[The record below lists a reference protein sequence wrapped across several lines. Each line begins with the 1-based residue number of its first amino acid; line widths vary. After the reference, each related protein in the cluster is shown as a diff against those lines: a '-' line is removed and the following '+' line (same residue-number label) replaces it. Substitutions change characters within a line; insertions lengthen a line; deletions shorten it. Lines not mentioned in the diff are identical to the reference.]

1 MRTVVRVCAAVAA
14 IGLGVP
20 ARAVDRP
27 PQFVVIAFDNCTELE
42 RWKELIDFAGEMN
55 AGGDRLYFT
64 FFVSGINFLSAAH
77 RNRYE
82 GPRHRRGYSNI
93 YFGGTPN
100 DVRRRVAYVNTVR
113 RAGHEIASHAVGHFN
128 GQAWSGEDWAWE
140 FQTYQRIFDNVALY
154 NALPG
159 DVKFAFP
166 FSDVV
171 GFRAPYLA
179 RNAAL
184 YPALAA
190 TGHRYDASDSS
201 KPSAWPDQKDSLW
214 RFNLARIKVSGLGTR
229 TLSMDYNFLIAQSRG
244 RPDPERSAVFRD
256 QMLQSYLDYFR
267 INYAG
272 NRAPVHIGHHFFG
285 YQGGA
290 YNEALKAFA
299 RAVCGL
305 PEVRCVSYAKLAD
318 FLDGLSP
325 ATLAAYRN
333 GDFPHAGDPD
343 LPVTA
348 VASTTAS
355 RIVAV
360 EQAAASDSRL
370 SSPAKAGH
378 DSRGEPQ
385 AATLPASQPSMARL
399 RVSPQW

>member
-1 MRTVVRVCAAVAA
+1 MRTVVCVCAAVAA
-14 IGLGVP
+14 IGSSAP

-27 PQFVVIAFDNCTELE
+27 PQFVVMAFDNCTELE

-55 AGGDRLYFT
+55 AGGDRLHFT
-64 FFVSGINFLSAAH
+64 FFVSGINFLAAAH
-77 RNRYE
+77 RDRYE

-93 YFGGTPN
+93 YFGGTPK

-113 RAGHEIASHAVGHFN
+113 QAGHEIASHAVGHFN
-128 GQAWSGEDWAWE
+128 GQAWSAEDWAWE
-140 FQTYQRIFDNVALY
+140 FQTYQRIFENVAQY
-154 NALPG
+154 NALPN
-159 DVKFAFP
+159 DVKFGFP

-201 KPSAWPDQKDSLW
+201 KPSAWPEKKDSLW
-214 RFNLARIKVSGLGTR
+214 RFNLASIKVTGLGKR

-244 RPDPERSAVFRD
+244 RPDPERFATFRD
-256 QMLQSYLDYFR
+256 QMLQSYLDYFHF
-267 INYAG
+267 NYTG
-272 NRAPVHIGHHFFG
+272 NRAPVHIGHHFFD

-318 FLDGLSP
+318 FLDGLDA
-325 ATLAAYRN
+325 ATLAAYSR
-333 GDFPHAGDPD
+333 GDFPRMPEPP

-348 VASTTAS
+348 
-355 RIVAV
+355 
-360 EQAAASDSRL
+360 AASAVDQR
-370 SSPAKAGH
+370 
-378 DSRGEPQ
+378 EV
-385 AATLPASQPSMARL
+385 T
-399 RVSPQW
+399 VE